1 MINIHKKCD
10 QYTQGMWW
18 IYTRNVINIHKECD
32 EYTQGTINIHKECDE
47 YTNADYGADVGLCRS
62 LTAISLLKS

>member
-1 MINIHKKCD
+1 M
-10 QYTQGMWW
+10 
-18 IYTRNVINIHKECD
+18 NIHKECD